1 MEPLDI
7 SFEQEHPENTSET
20 QSVGGTEKV
29 GEPLIPWIKD
39 APYCVYKHFL
49 N

>member
-7 SFEQEHPENTSET
+7 SFEQEHPENPSET
-20 QSVGGTEKV
+20 QRVGGVEKF

-39 APYCVYKHFL
+39 VTYCVL
-49 N
+49 NTF